1 MTAFLR
7 AARTAPRER
16 AGAAGL
22 DLGPGRALDEAV
34 RRRFESR
41 LGHDLSLVRI
51 HDDERAAFAARARG
65 ARGFASGRNVV
76 LAHPG
81 DERLLAHELAHV
93 VQQERRGPV
102 GDPERGARLAESGD
116 AVSPSQLGAA
126 PLGFHADEE
135 EERRPTTVESAFT
148 LDWGRFAR
156 ANRVSLGVPPL
167 TFGPAPV
174 LLPPPVLPGGPILP
188 PLTTPSPTTT
198 QQPAAATSAP
208 SRLSVASSGSFSLGL
223 RLGFPE
229 PEAKTIPGA
238 PASALSES
246 LRRGQIMNQ
255 MLTGQVPRG
264 WDAIDKAQLAGAV
277 WGIFSTHIAPDLA
290 RKITSGMSGSTGA
303 SGPSYEL
310 DLVLFTDFSGGGLS
324 FSVGF

>member
-1 MTAFLR
+1 MAAFVRSRATAPPEPARVTGLLGSGR
-7 AARTAPRER
+7 PLDART
-16 AGAAGL
+16 
-22 DLGPGRALDEAV
+22 RALME
-34 RRRFESR
+34 RR
-41 LGHDLSLVRI
+41 LGHDLRDVRV
-51 HDDERAAFAARARG
+51 HDDERSAFAARAFG
-65 ARGFASGRNVV
+65 TRGFAVGRNVV
-76 LAHPG
+76 LGVPG

-93 VQQERRGPV
+93 VQQERRGPA
-102 GDPERGARLAESGD
+102 GDPERGARLAERGD
-116 AVSPSQLGAA
+116 TISPSRLGAA
-126 PLGFHADEE
+126 VPGFHADDE
-135 EERRPTTVESAFT
+135 EERQPATVERAFT

-156 ANRVSLGVPPL
+156 TNRFSLGVPQL
-167 TFGPAPV
+167 TLGPSPV

-188 PLTTPSPTTT
+188 PLTTPSTTGT
-198 QQPAAATSAP
+198 QAAPAASTAP

-246 LRRGQIMNQ
+246 LRRGQVLNQ
-255 MLTGQVPRG
+255 LITGQVPRG

-290 RKITSGMSGSTGA
+290 RKITSGMSGSTAGGA
-303 SGPSYEL
+303 SYEL

-324 FSVGF
+324 FSVGY